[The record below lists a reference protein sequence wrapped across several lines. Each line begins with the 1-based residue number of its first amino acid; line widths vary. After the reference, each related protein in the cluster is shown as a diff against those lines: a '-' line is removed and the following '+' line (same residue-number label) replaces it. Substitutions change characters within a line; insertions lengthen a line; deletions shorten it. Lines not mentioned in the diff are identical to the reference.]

1 MLEYKSCYDIE
12 TGFFNKEIGIQD
24 EDKNEDEDEIN
35 DNFVII
41 PQHSMRETNTKLF
54 KLMEKSAYIML
65 EDLNIVEYFV
75 YEERKS
81 TIFNKYVI
89 KYYLRHKNNIFYKV
103 EKKYDLYTQKSIE
116 NSKITEYD
124 TLNELIYYDN
134 V

>member
-24 EDKNEDEDEIN
+24 EDKDEDEIN

-54 KLMEKSAYIML
+54 KLMEEAAYIML

-75 YEERKS
+75 YEEK
-81 TIFNKYVI
+81 
-89 KYYLRHKNNIFYKV
+89 KNR
-103 EKKYDLYTQKSIE
+103 L
-116 NSKITEYD
+116 
-124 TLNELIYYDN
+124 
-134 V
+134 